1 MVFFSGEGVSP
12 SKVTLISSILNEWT
26 IPSQIQIVA
35 LSLHVSV
42 RASLVIPIIVAM
54 QNYSDIIKMAVI
66 LPLNFI
72 FQCKNNIYSISA
84 LLEIDNPPK

>member
-1 MVFFSGEGVSP
+1 MSP

-42 RASLVIPIIVAM
+42 RTSLVIPIIVEM